1 MSVSPADAAPAARAA
16 GGPRVVLV
24 GPMGSG
30 KSTVGALLAERLG
43 VPYRDTDADIVA
55 AEGRAIADLFVDEGE
70 PYFRERERAAVRDA
84 VAAHTGVLSLGG
96 GAILDEGTR
105 ALLRGLPV
113 VYLSMDVEEA
123 VRRVGLNTARPL
135 LAVNPRKQWREL
147 MEARRHLYEEVARAV
162 VATDDRTPEEVAEAV
177 LDALELKTAT
187 PGGRPPGP
195 RPEDAMTSKVTRIHV
210 DGTAGTEPYEVLVG
224 RQLLGE
230 LGGLIGGAV
239 KRVAVI
245 HPEALAETGD
255 ALRQDLAD
263 QGYEAVAVQVPNAE
277 EAKTAEVAAYCWKA
291 LGQSGFTRTDVIVG
305 VGGGATTDLAGFV
318 AASWLRGVRW
328 IAVPTT
334 VLGMVDA
341 AVGGKTGINTAEGKN
356 LVGAFHPPAGV
367 LCDLAALDSLPVHD
381 YVSGLAE
388 IIKAGFIADPAI
400 LDLIEADPEAARTPA
415 GPHTAELIERSIRVK
430 AEVVSGDLKE
440 SGRREIL
447 NYGHT
452 LAHAIEKNERYKW
465 RHGAAVAV
473 GMHFAAELGRLAGR
487 LDDAT
492 ADRHRTVLESVGL
505 PLSYRY
511 DQWPKLL
518 ETMKVDKKSRGDLL
532 RFIVLDGLAKPTVLE
547 GPDPA
552 VLLAAYGE
560 VAD

>member
-1 MSVSPADAAPAARAA
+1 MTEMAETA
-16 GGPRVVLV
+16 GP
-24 GPMGSG
+24 
-30 KSTVGALLAERLG
+30 
-43 VPYRDTDADIVA
+43 
-55 AEGRAIADLFVDEGE
+55 
-70 PYFRERERAAVRDA
+70 
-84 VAAHTGVLSLGG
+84 
-96 GAILDEGTR
+96 
-105 ALLRGLPV
+105 
-113 VYLSMDVEEA
+113 
-123 VRRVGLNTARPL
+123 
-135 LAVNPRKQWREL
+135 
-147 MEARRHLYEEVARAV
+147 
-162 VATDDRTPEEVAEAV
+162 TP
-177 LDALELKTAT
+177 
-187 PGGRPPGP
+187 
-195 RPEDAMTSKVTRIHV
+195 TRIQV
-210 DGTAGTEPYEVLVG
+210 GGTAGTEPYEVLVG

-230 LGGLIGGAV
+230 LPGLIGERT
-239 KRVAVI
+239 KRVAII

-263 QGYEAVAVQVPNAE
+263 QGFEAVAVQVPNAE

-291 LGQSGFTRTDVIVG
+291 LGQSGFTRSDVIVG

-318 AASWLRGVRW
+318 AATWLRGVRW

-356 LVGAFHPPAGV
+356 LVGSFHPPAGV
-367 LCDLAALDSLPVHD
+367 LCDLAALDSLPVND
-381 YVSGLAE
+381 FVSGLAE
-388 IIKAGFIADPAI
+388 IIKAGFIADPVI
-400 LDLIEADPEAARTPA
+400 LELIEEDPEAARSPQ
-415 GPHTAELIERSIRVK
+415 GRHTAELIERSIKVK

-440 SGRREIL
+440 SGLREIL

-465 RHGAAVAV
+465 RHGAAVSV
-473 GMHFAAELGRLAGR
+473 GMAFAAELGRLAGR

-492 ADRHRTVLESVGL
+492 ADRHRAVLESVGL

-532 RFIVLDGLAKPTVLE
+532 RFIVLDGLGKPAVLE

-560 VAD
+560 VAN

>member
-1 MSVSPADAAPAARAA
+1 M
-16 GGPRVVLV
+16 
-24 GPMGSG
+24 
-30 KSTVGALLAERLG
+30 T
-43 VPYRDTDADIVA
+43 TDQD
-55 AEGRAIADLFVDEGE
+55 
-70 PYFRERERAAVRDA
+70 
-84 VAAHTGVLSLGG
+84 
-96 GAILDEGTR
+96 
-105 ALLRGLPV
+105 
-113 VYLSMDVEEA
+113 
-123 VRRVGLNTARPL
+123 
-135 LAVNPRKQWREL
+135 
-147 MEARRHLYEEVARAV
+147 
-162 VATDDRTPEEVAEAV
+162 
-177 LDALELKTAT
+177 
-187 PGGRPPGP
+187 
-195 RPEDAMTSKVTRIHV
+195 VTRIHV
-210 DGTAGTEPYEVLVG
+210 AGSAGTDPYEVLVG

-230 LGGLIGGAV
+230 LPGLIGDRA

-245 HPEALAETGD
+245 HPEALADTGE
-255 ALRQDLAD
+255 ALRADLAD
-263 QGYEAVAVQVPNAE
+263 QGYEAVAIQVPNAE

-291 LGQSGFTRTDVIVG
+291 LGQTGFTRTDVIVG

-318 AASWLRGVRW
+318 AATWLRGVRW

-334 VLGMVDA
+334 VLAMVDA

-367 LCDLAALDSLPVHD
+367 ICDLAALDSLPVHD

-388 IIKAGFIADPAI
+388 IIKAGFIVDPVI
-400 LDLIEADPEAARTPA
+400 LDLIEEDPQAARTPA
-415 GPHTAELIERSIRVK
+415 GPHTAELLVRSIKVK

-465 RHGAAVAV
+465 RHGAAVSV
-473 GMHFAAELGRLAGR
+473 GMVFAAELGRLAGR

-492 ADRHRTVLESVGL
+492 ADRHRAILESVGL
-505 PLSYRY
+505 PLSYRG

-552 VLLAAYGE
+552 VLIAAYGE
-560 VAD
+560 VSA

>member
-1 MSVSPADAAPAARAA
+1 M
-16 GGPRVVLV
+16 
-24 GPMGSG
+24 
-30 KSTVGALLAERLG
+30 
-43 VPYRDTDADIVA
+43 TDQ
-55 AEGRAIADLFVDEGE
+55 E
-70 PYFRERERAAVRDA
+70 
-84 VAAHTGVLSLGG
+84 
-96 GAILDEGTR
+96 
-105 ALLRGLPV
+105 
-113 VYLSMDVEEA
+113 
-123 VRRVGLNTARPL
+123 
-135 LAVNPRKQWREL
+135 
-147 MEARRHLYEEVARAV
+147 
-162 VATDDRTPEEVAEAV
+162 
-177 LDALELKTAT
+177 
-187 PGGRPPGP
+187 
-195 RPEDAMTSKVTRIHV
+195 VTRIQV
-210 DGTAGTEPYEVLVG
+210 GGSAGTDPYEVLVG

-230 LGGLIGGAV
+230 LPALIGGKA

-245 HPEALAETGD
+245 HPEALAETGE
-255 ALRQDLAD
+255 ALRADLAG
-263 QGYEAVAVQVPNAE
+263 QGFEAVAIQVPNAE
-277 EAKTAEVAAYCWKA
+277 EAKTVEVAAYCWKA
-291 LGQSGFTRTDVIVG
+291 LGQTGFTRTDVIVG

-334 VLGMVDA
+334 VLAMVDA

-367 LCDLAALDSLPVHD
+367 LCDLAALESLPMHD

-388 IIKAGFIADPAI
+388 IIKAGFIVDPVI
-400 LDLIEADPEAARTPA
+400 LDLIEADPRAARTPA
-415 GPHTAELIERSIRVK
+415 GPHTAELLVRSIKVK

-465 RHGAAVAV
+465 RHGAAVSV
-473 GMHFAAELGRLAGR
+473 GMVFAAELGRLAGR
-487 LDDAT
+487 LDDTT
-492 ADRHRTVLESVGL
+492 ADRHRSVLESVGL
-505 PLSYRY
+505 PLTYRG

-532 RFIVLDGLAKPTVLE
+532 RFIVLDGLGKPTVME

-560 VAD
+560 VSA